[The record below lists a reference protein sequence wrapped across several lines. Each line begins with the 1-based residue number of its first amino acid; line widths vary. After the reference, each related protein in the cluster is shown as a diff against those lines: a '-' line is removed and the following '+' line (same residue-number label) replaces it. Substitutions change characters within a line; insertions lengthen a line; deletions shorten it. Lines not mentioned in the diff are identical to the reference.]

1 MSRKT
6 HQTGLP
12 ASNDTDIA
20 DESLWPFFPILISA
34 AVICLL
40 IYLFL
45 TPSFETDERVRAR
58 SARPGAETLVTD
70 QQRETTKDG
79 ENDSNLQSVLK

>member
-12 ASNDTDIA
+12 ASNATDIA
-20 DESLWPFFPILISA
+20 DESSLAVFPDSNQRGSN
-34 AVICLL
+34 
-40 IYLFL
+40 LFAHL
-45 TPSFETDERVRAR
+45 FVSNPSFETDERVRAR

-70 QQRETTKDG
+70 QQSETTKDG
-79 ENDSNLQSVLK
+79 EKR